1 MLAGVRDS
9 FDLEAAYADAELVA
23 QVRAAIEQLAP
34 VQRTVLTMYHLE
46 EMSIG
51 EIATIVGLAEG
62 TIKSHLFRARA
73 RLRVRLQELTGRCG

>member
-1 MLAGVRDS
+1 MSATVLAQVSDS
-9 FDLEAAYADAELVA
+9 FDLEAAYLNAELAA

-34 VQRTVLTMYHLE
+34 VQRTVLSMYHLE

-51 EIATIVGLAEG
+51 EIAAIAGLPEG

-73 RLRVRLQELTGRCG
+73 SYARGCRRW